1 MQCTAR
7 ALFLCI
13 VVSLCGSHVV
23 AAEILTNEAVVTM
36 VKAGL
41 GDDVIVG
48 KVRLTQ
54 GQYDL
59 STNGLLRLKADG
71 VSETVIKAMI
81 EASAGGEA
89 PGLKP
94 VQAGD
99 GSRGGSASRRGGHRL
114 VQTGEDRGGR
124 GGV

>member
-1 MQCTAR
+1 MRCTAR
-7 ALFLCI
+7 ALFLCVI
-13 VVSLCGSHVV
+13 VSLCGWHVA

-71 VSETVIKAMI
+71 VSEAVIKAMI

-89 PGLKP
+89 PGPKP
-94 VQAGD
+94 VQAATPPAEV
-99 GSRGGSASRRGGHRL
+99 GSSRSSGHRAL
-114 VQTGEDRGGR
+114 QTGEDGGGR